1 MLIPIRVNGKYIAA
15 LVGSIEPTN
24 ATDRTRVK
32 SLVRST
38 VLNRALARIARRLG
52 SGERPG
58 GASLKRAAWLLLAAV
73 THPHDLAALAAC
85 RQPCDRQRSVQPQP
99 RDHLSAI
106 VESGA
111 VLCSSSVFRCHSLSA
126 AATNHRLYPPTP
138 VTSHHYHPSLTPA
151 SFSSLVAVVFP
162 IFPTQATATSAAS
175 PHCYLSSL
183 PLAEPRC
190 RSPRQ
195 TPLPR
200 RCPVALLPSLS
211 QQPPAPAILA
221 AASSSP
227 AAPLLPA
234 APTCRRCLSPQS
246 QPHLP
251 RSRIDVPCRSPHR
264 CQPSLSPLAD
274 ADNLI
279 VVKSYYIYDIC
290 L

>member
-52 SGERPG
+52 SGEHPG

-183 PLAEPRC
+183 PLSPLAEPRC

-195 TPLPR
+195 TPLPSR
-200 RCPVALLPSLS
+200 IVAFLV
-211 QQPPAPAILA
+211 A
-221 AASSSP
+221 AAARP
-227 AAPLLPA
+227 CHPC
-234 APTCRRCLSPQS
+234 CRIF
-246 QPHLP
+246 LP
-251 RSRIDVPCRSPHR
+251 RCSLASCCPY
-264 CQPSLSPLAD
+264 LSPLPFSSITASP
-274 ADNLI
+274 AT
-279 VVKSYYIYDIC
+279 
-290 L
+290 